1 MAMNELLRIGE
12 LSKRSGVSPELLRA
26 WERRYGLLQP
36 QRSPGGL
43 RLYTPEDLE
52 RVRAMQRHLA
62 DGLAAAE
69 AAALASRTNPETDAG
84 APPLVATAMRD
95 ELREALDG
103 FDEPAA
109 QAAIDRLLAT
119 LTLDRLLSDV
129 VMPYLEELGGR
140 WERGE
145 ASIAQEHFASA
156 VIRGRLLGLARG
168 WGRGIGP
175 LALLACLPGEH
186 HDLGLIVL
194 GLALRA
200 RGWRVA
206 YMGQDTPVET
216 VAEAAAN
223 LDPRLVVLSGAS
235 EKLVPPALPEL
246 RTLAA
251 RFRVALGGAAAGSD
265 QLKAAGITALPSDP
279 VSEADRVTAIVRDPS
294 HRLAAAETADSGQSS
309 GPSR

>member
-1 MAMNELLRIGE
+1 MKTNELLRIGE

-26 WERRYGLLQP
+26 WERRYGLLLP

-43 RLYTPEDLE
+43 RLYTHEDLE

-69 AAALASRTNPETDAG
+69 AAALASRANVETETT
-84 APPLVATAMRD
+84 APPLVPSAVGD
-95 ELREALDG
+95 ELREALDR

-109 QAAIDRLLAT
+109 QSVLDQLLAT
-119 LTLDRLLSDV
+119 LTVDHVLSDV
-129 VMPYLEELGGR
+129 VMPYLEELGER
-140 WERGE
+140 WQRGE

-168 WGRGIGP
+168 WGRGMGP

-194 GLALRA
+194 GLALRT
-200 RGWRVA
+200 RGWRIA

-216 VAEAAAN
+216 VAEAAAG
-223 LDPRLVVLSGAS
+223 LDPNLIVLSAVS
-235 EKLVPPALPEL
+235 ENLVPAALPGL
-246 RTLAA
+246 RSLAA
-251 RFRVALGGAAAGSD
+251 RYRVALGGAAAASHE
-265 QLKAAGITALPSDP
+265 LEAAGIMALLGDP
-279 VSEADRVTAIVRDPS
+279 VSEADRMTAVVRGAPDHGRPQPPS
-294 HRLAAAETADSGQSS
+294 SKAIS
-309 GPSR
+309 

>member
-1 MAMNELLRIGE
+1 MYKTDLMETNELLRIGE

-26 WERRYGLLQP
+26 WERRYGLLRP

-69 AAALASRTNPETDAG
+69 AAALASRARPETDAE
-84 APPLVATAMRD
+84 APPLAPAALRD

-109 QAAIDRLLAT
+109 QAVIDRLLAT

-129 VMPYLEELGGR
+129 VMPYLEELGER
-140 WERGE
+140 WEREE

-168 WGRGIGP
+168 WGRGVGP

-186 HDLGLIVL
+186 HDLGLIAL

-200 RGWRVA
+200 RGWRIA
-206 YMGQDTPVET
+206 YVGQDTPVET
-216 VAEAAAN
+216 VAEAAGD
-223 LDPRLVVLSGAS
+223 LDPSLVVLSGVS
-235 EKLVPPALPEL
+235 EKLVRSALPEL
-246 RTLAA
+246 RALAA
-251 RFRVALGGAAAGSD
+251 HSRVALSGAAAASR
-265 QLKAAGITALPSDP
+265 QLEAAGIIALPGDP
-279 VSEADRVTAIVRDPS
+279 VSEADRVTAVVRDA
-294 HRLAAAETADSGQSS
+294 RQA
-309 GPSR
+309 

>member
-1 MAMNELLRIGE
+1 MVTNELLRIGE

-26 WERRYGLLQP
+26 WERRYGLLRP

-62 DGLAAAE
+62 DGIAAAE
-69 AAALASRTNPETDAG
+69 AAALAARSDPETEAG
-84 APPLVATAMRD
+84 APPLVPAAARD
-95 ELREALDG
+95 DLREALDA

-109 QAAIDRLLAT
+109 QAVLDRLLAT
-119 LTLDRLLSDV
+119 LTVEHVLSAV
-129 VMPYLEELGGR
+129 LMPYLEELGDR
-140 WERGE
+140 WERGQ

-168 WGRGIGP
+168 WGRGVGP

-186 HDLGLIVL
+186 HDLGLIAL

-200 RGWRVA
+200 RGWRIA

-216 VAEAAAN
+216 VAEAAAD
-223 LDPRLVVLSGAS
+223 LEPSLVVLSGVS
-235 EKLVPPALPEL
+235 EKLVPSALPEL
-246 RTLAA
+246 RALAA
-251 RFRVALGGAAAGSD
+251 RFRVALGGRAAASH
-265 QLKAAGITALPSDP
+265 QLEAAGIMALPSDP
-279 VSEADRVTAIVRDPS
+279 VSEADRMTAVVQDHGRG
-294 HRLAAAETADSGQSS
+294 HGVAADHQQAGL
-309 GPSR
+309 GPS

>member
-1 MAMNELLRIGE
+1 MVTNELLRIGE

-26 WERRYGLLQP
+26 WERRYGLLRP

-62 DGLAAAE
+62 DGIAAAE
-69 AAALASRTNPETDAG
+69 AAALAARSDPETEAG
-84 APPLVATAMRD
+84 APPLVPAAARD
-95 ELREALDG
+95 DLREALDA

-109 QAAIDRLLAT
+109 QAVLDRLLAT
-119 LTLDRLLSDV
+119 LTVEHVLSAV
-129 VMPYLEELGGR
+129 LMPYLEELGDR
-140 WERGE
+140 WERGQ

-168 WGRGIGP
+168 WGRGVGP

-186 HDLGLIVL
+186 HDLGLIAL

-200 RGWRVA
+200 RGWRIA

-216 VAEAAAN
+216 VAEAAAD
-223 LDPRLVVLSGAS
+223 LEPSLVVLSGVS
-235 EKLVPPALPEL
+235 EKLVPSALPEL
-246 RTLAA
+246 RALAA
-251 RFRVALGGAAAGSD
+251 RFRVALGGGAAASH
-265 QLKAAGITALPSDP
+265 QLEAAGIMALPSDP
-279 VSEADRVTAIVRDPS
+279 VSEADRMTAVVQDHGRG
-294 HRLAAAETADSGQSS
+294 HGVAADHQQAGL
-309 GPSR
+309 GPS